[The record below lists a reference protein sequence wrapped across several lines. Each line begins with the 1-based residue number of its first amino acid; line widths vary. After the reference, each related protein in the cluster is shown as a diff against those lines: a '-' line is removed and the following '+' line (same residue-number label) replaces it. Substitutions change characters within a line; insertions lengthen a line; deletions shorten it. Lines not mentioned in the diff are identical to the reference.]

1 MPKKLSDPVS
11 TTISNTAKAIKKATT
26 KVPSSKTKSP
36 SPGTS
41 PNVTTLPT
49 NRSAR
54 RTADPPSGTTFS
66 GTEYPVTTSIPQF
79 RAGDYI
85 SSDVFVPGNCPYID
99 EATYSQRLERIRGQ
113 QRAAEVATENL
124 KLNRQLL
131 KAEGVAIDGAI
142 EVVNNQIKAQDLRT
156 AGVKYEA
163 AKVKTGIEQQKL
175 NILQHDLNGYTQEAQ
190 IKGEAWQLK
199 IEGLQHDLTV
209 ARHLLAEKRA
219 SFSSQ
224 FATQPALPRAS

>member
-1 MPKKLSDPVS
+1 MPKKLFDPVS
-11 TTISNTAKAIKKATT
+11 TTVGNAAKAIKKAAT
-26 KVPSSKTKSP
+26 KVPRSGTKSTD
-36 SPGTS
+36 PGTS
-41 PNVTTLPT
+41 TKVTTLPT
-49 NRSAR
+49 DRSTKRA
-54 RTADPPSGTTFS
+54 PSPSSGGTFT
-66 GTEYPVTTSIPQF
+66 GTEYPVTTGIPQF

-85 SSDVFVPGNCPYID
+85 SDDVFVPGNCPYID

-142 EVVNNQIKAQDLRT
+142 EVVNNHIKSQDLRT

-175 NILQHDLNGYTQEAQ
+175 TILQHDLNGYTQEAQ

-219 SFSSQ
+219 SFSPQ